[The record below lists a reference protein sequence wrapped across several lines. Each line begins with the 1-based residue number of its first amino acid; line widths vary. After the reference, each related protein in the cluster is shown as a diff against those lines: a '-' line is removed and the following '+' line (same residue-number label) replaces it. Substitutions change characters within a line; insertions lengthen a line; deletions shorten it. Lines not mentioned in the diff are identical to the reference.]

1 MITPSYGLT
10 ATERVLPRLALDWTT
25 GLAQPGVDVTR
36 AGVATFV
43 GSNGLIQSASVNTQR
58 IDYSTGTA
66 GLLVEESRTNTIL
79 YSQDY
84 TNIAWGLF
92 NVLPF
97 GAGSIANATTAPD
110 GSLTANKIVE
120 DTTVNSRHDIYQGVT
135 TTAASW
141 TYSQFLKAGE
151 RTWAKLRLDVAGS
164 FKGAYFN
171 LATGEIGTVDA
182 GYTAKI
188 QSFADGWYRCSV
200 TVTATA
206 TTFFSSVRMA
216 TANGVDIYTG
226 DGVSGLF
233 LGGSQTELGA
243 FATSYIPT
251 EAATV
256 ARNADV
262 ATMTGTNFSDWYNPT
277 EGTFA
282 CEYQVAQYNA
292 VLPQLVLSAG
302 SAAAIEIYMACNTS
316 NVNQF
321 TVVNSTNQAN
331 FGSLGSVTLNTPAK
345 ICGFYKTNYFSAA
358 GNGTTAG
365 GVDLSGTLPL
375 ADKLV
380 LGARNDGA
388 RPLNGHIHTL
398 EYWPF
403 TLTTSEILAISKP

>member
-151 RTWAKLRLDVAGS
+151 RTWAKLRLDVVGS

-243 FATSYIPT
+243 FPTSYIPT
-251 EAATV
+251 EASAVT
-256 ARNADV
+256 RNADV
-262 ATMTGTNFSDWYNPT
+262 ATMTGTNFSDWYIPSSSIVVESSIIGRNT
-277 EGTFA
+277 ATHNCA
-282 CEYQVAQYNA
+282 YAMANA
-292 VLPQLVLSAG
+292 ANSEFINCRINDRFFGVCRIAG
-302 SAAAIEIYMACNTS
+302 S
-316 NVNQF
+316 
-321 TVVNSTNQAN
+321 
-331 FGSLGSVTLNTPAK
+331 GSILMQLQGLSLNTPTKVAVANNDTVR
-345 ICGFYKTNYFSAA
+345 IAGALA
-358 GNGTTAG
+358 GNAVVASGTAG
-365 GVDLSGTLPL
+365 TL
-375 ADKLV
+375 ANVEKLV
-380 LGARNDGA
+380 IGSRFDGA
-388 RPLNGHIHTL
+388 TDYLNGWVQSI
-398 EYWPF
+398 YSYPQ
-403 TLTTSEILAISKP
+403 TLTDPETRAFSK